1 MSSRWKAER
10 GILRAKDRVMNKK
23 SWPGFTVKAVRKD
36 TQNGRP
42 LTLLNIA
49 SRSCCVFDKSFKEE
63 DEEKESEKTP
73 LEGS

>member
-1 MSSRWKAER
+1 
-10 GILRAKDRVMNKK
+10 MNKK
-23 SWPGFTVKAVRKD
+23 SWPGFPVKANRKD
-36 TQNGRP
+36 TQNCRP

-63 DEEKESEKTP
+63 DEEKESEKAP